1 MTAQPESHTVRAL
14 LPPVPDSSRAA
25 RSLVN
30 DACTRWNLP
39 AILADD
45 ACVIASELVTNAIR
59 HAGTPLHVT
68 LAIADGR
75 FLLAVRDGSP
85 LPAVPTHPDPQ
96 TPGGRGLLLV
106 GEMSQAWGSV
116 ALPDGGKVVW
126 AALRADAA

>member
-1 MTAQPESHTVRAL
+1 MTAQPESHTVRAS
-14 LPPVPDSSRAA
+14 LPPVADSSRAA

-30 DACTRWNLP
+30 DACLRWNLP
-39 AILADD
+39 ALADD
-45 ACVIASELVTNAIR
+45 ACVIASELVTNAVR

-68 LAIADGR
+68 LAISGGR

-85 LPAVPTHPDPQ
+85 RPAIPHHPDPHV
-96 TPGGRGLLLV
+96 PGGRGLLLV
-106 GEMSQAWGSV
+106 GEMSHAWGSV